1 MGSAYRSDLSLGGT
15 WFAAV
20 VGMNEFTPEQEQFIT
35 EVVSRLCR
43 RYADV
48 IEKLATEVHALT
60 MVLVEK
66 RLITVERLEAARRQ
80 LDLAYD
86 LTQALQ
92 IRALIKD
99 IDELDAG

>member
-1 MGSAYRSDLSLGGT
+1 MSESTPSG
-15 WFAAV
+15 
-20 VGMNEFTPEQEQFIT
+20 FTPEQEQFVT
-35 EVVSRLCR
+35 EVVARLCR

-66 RLITVERLEAARRQ
+66 RLITLERVEAARRQ

-86 LTQALQ
+86 LDQALQ
-92 IRALIKD
+92 IRALIKE
-99 IDELDAG
+99 IDDLDAG

>member
-1 MGSAYRSDLSLGGT
+1 MSD
-15 WFAAV
+15 
-20 VGMNEFTPEQEQFIT
+20 FTPEQEQFIT

-60 MVLVEK
+60 LVLVEK
-66 RLITVERLEAARRQ
+66 RLITIERLEAARRQ

-86 LTQALQ
+86 LTRTLE
-92 IRALIKD
+92 IRSLIKE

>member
-1 MGSAYRSDLSLGGT
+1 MSD
-15 WFAAV
+15 
-20 VGMNEFTPEQEQFIT
+20 FTPDQEQFIT

-60 MVLVEK
+60 LVLVEK

-86 LTQALQ
+86 LTRALE
-92 IRALIKD
+92 IRALIKE

>member
-1 MGSAYRSDLSLGGT
+1 
-15 WFAAV
+15 
-20 VGMNEFTPEQEQFIT
+20 MNDPTPSGFTPEQEQFVT
-35 EVVSRLCR
+35 EVVARLCR

-48 IEKLATEVHALT
+48 IERLATEIHALT

-66 RLITVERLEAARRQ
+66 RLITLERLEAARQQ

-86 LTQALQ
+86 LNQVLQ
-92 IRALIKD
+92 IRALIKE

>member
-1 MGSAYRSDLSLGGT
+1 M
-15 WFAAV
+15 WFAAPRR
-20 VGMNEFTPEQEQFIT
+20 MSDFTPEQEQFVT

-60 MVLVEK
+60 LVLVEK

-86 LTQALQ
+86 LTQALE
-92 IRALIKD
+92 IRALIKE

>member
-1 MGSAYRSDLSLGGT
+1 MAD
-15 WFAAV
+15 
-20 VGMNEFTPEQEQFIT
+20 FTPEQEQFIT

-43 RYADV
+43 RYGDV

-60 MVLVEK
+60 LVLVEK

-99 IDELDAG
+99 IDDLDAG

>member
-1 MGSAYRSDLSLGGT
+1 MS
-15 WFAAV
+15 
-20 VGMNEFTPEQEQFIT
+20 EFTPEQEQFIT

-66 RLITVERLEAARRQ
+66 RLITIERLEAARRQ